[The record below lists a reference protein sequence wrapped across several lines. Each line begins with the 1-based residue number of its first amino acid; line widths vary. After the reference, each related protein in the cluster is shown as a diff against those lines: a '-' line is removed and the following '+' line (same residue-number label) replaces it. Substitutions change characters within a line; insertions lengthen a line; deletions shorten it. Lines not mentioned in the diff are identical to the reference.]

1 MKMLSVGNELRIVG
15 TVSYWEE
22 GDSYQISDLQYRSRE
37 PDDPKNLKLLSTGNA
52 VAYVETSA
60 DTFNNAKV
68 NRVVIEEGEEILKS
82 FDYAELCI
90 GTSISM
96 KNLKVVKT
104 YTTTNETSSSKG
116 AMTLTCQVDGE
127 TVDIRTIVLYDADGK
142 LVTADR
148 FAGKTIDVKGIID
161 CYDGAYQIKVF
172 SVDDIIVH

>member
-1 MKMLSVGNELRIVG
+1 
-15 TVSYWEE
+15 
-22 GDSYQISDLQYRSRE
+22 
-37 PDDPKNLKLLSTGNA
+37 
-52 VAYVETSA
+52 
-60 DTFNNAKV
+60 
-68 NRVVIEEGEEILKS
+68 
-82 FDYAELCI
+82 
-90 GTSISM
+90 M